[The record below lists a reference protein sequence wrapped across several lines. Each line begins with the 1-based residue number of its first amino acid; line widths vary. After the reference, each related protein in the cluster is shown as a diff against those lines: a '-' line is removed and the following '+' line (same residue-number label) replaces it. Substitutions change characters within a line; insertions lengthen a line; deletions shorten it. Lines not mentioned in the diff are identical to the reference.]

1 MDFEKIKPAVK
12 KYLKKVKQ
20 DLKVEKV
27 ILFGS
32 FAKGKTKE
40 DSDVDLIV
48 ISSSFAKM
56 DDDER
61 LRFLYRKSVGFP
73 YNLHVYGLTAEEFNS
88 ASPLTTLGEVKTQGL
103 LIS

>member
-1 MDFEKIKPAVK
+1 MDFKKVKPAVK
-12 KYLKKVKQ
+12 KYLKKVKE

-32 FAKGKTKE
+32 FADGKAKE
-40 DSDVDLIV
+40 DSDVDLVV

-73 YNLHVYGLTAEEFNS
+73 YDLHVYGLTAEEFES
-88 ASPLTTLGEVKTQGL
+88 ASPLTTLGEIKKTGL

>member
-1 MDFEKIKPAVK
+1 MDFEEVKPAVK
-12 KYLKKVKQ
+12 KYIKRVKK

-32 FAKGKTKE
+32 FAQGKAKK
-40 DSDVDLIV
+40 DSDIDLIV
-48 ISSSFAKM
+48 VSPSFAKM

-73 YNLHVYGLTAEEFNS
+73 YNLHVYGLTAGEFSS
-88 ASPLTTLGEVKTQGL
+88 ASPLTTLGEVKKNGL
-103 LIS
+103 IIS

>member
-1 MDFEKIKPAVK
+1 MDFEKVKPAVE
-12 KYLKKVKQ
+12 KYLKKVKK

-32 FAKGKTKE
+32 FAEGKATK

-48 ISSSFAKM
+48 ISPSFAKM

-73 YNLHVYGLTAEEFNS
+73 YNLHVYGLTTEELKS
-88 ASPLTTLGEVKTQGL
+88 ASPLTTLGEVKKKGV